1 MSVDEKL
8 AELRA
13 ALNRHN
19 YLYHVLDSPE
29 ITDSAYDGLMS
40 ELLALET
47 LYPNKIAEDSPSS
60 RVGGSPLSKFEKIV
74 HKKPMLSLDKC
85 SSEQELKAWFSRIK
99 GRLIAKSAV
108 SYVCEP
114 KIDGVAISLTYKDG
128 RLAQAATRGNGSEG
142 ENILANARTVRSVPL
157 QLVGKGYPRELEVR
171 GEVYISQNDFKRY
184 NEELRERNLEPLLN
198 PRNAAAGSLRQLD
211 ASVTSTRP
219 LKMFCYSMGWSSGE
233 WSPLTHHEVLQS
245 FRSWGLPVNPWA
257 EQVLS
262 LEEMLAYLKRLET
275 ARDRLG
281 YDIDGAVAKVNE
293 LEAQEKLGELTRR
306 PRWAIA
312 YKYAAQEAE
321 TVLLDVDFQVGR
333 TGAITPVAKL
343 EPVFVGGVTVSNA
356 TLHNM
361 DEVERLGLYKG
372 AEVVLRRA
380 GDVIPQILKVSN
392 PKSESRRKVIERP
405 SICPS
410 CKAPIKLSTD
420 NVVMRCEAAANEC
433 LAKLKEMLKHFS
445 SRLAFNLEGLGEKII
460 ELLIASGLVSEPA
473 DFFKLTKSALEAL
486 PGFGE
491 KSAQN
496 LLDEIEK
503 KRTVDLHKFIY
514 ALGIREVG
522 EATSK
527 SLAKSFCDLE
537 NLIKANL
544 DDLNAVD
551 DVGPVVADQIHS
563 YFADSRNILLLRN
576 LLSAGVIV
584 SSLIEDPERSDLLR
598 GESWVITGTLQ
609 GFSRDSVR
617 KLLESFGATV
627 ISSVSGKTTCVL
639 VGEKPGSKYRRAREL
654 GVPIVTED
662 EFIERLDVD

>member
-19 YLYHVLDSPE
+19 YLYHVLDSPK
-29 ITDSAYDGLMS
+29 ITDSAYDELME
-40 ELLALET
+40 ELLALEK
-47 LYPNKIAEDSPSS
+47 LHPDKISEDSPSS
-60 RVGGSPLSKFEKIV
+60 RVGGIPLSKFEKIE
-74 HKKPMLSLDKC
+74 HKRPMLSLDKC
-85 SSEQELKAWFSRIK
+85 SSEQELKAWFSRIE
-99 GRLIAKSAV
+99 GRLISKSTV

-114 KIDGVAISLTYKDG
+114 KIDGVAVSLTYKKG
-128 RLAQAATRGNGSEG
+128 LLAQAATRGNGSEG
-142 ENILANARTVRSVPL
+142 EGILANARTIRSVPL
-157 QLVGKGYPRELEVR
+157 QLVGEGFPQELEVR
-171 GEVYISQNDFKRY
+171 GEVYINQNDFKIY

-219 LKMFCYSMGWSSGE
+219 LKMFCYSLGWSSGE
-233 WSPLTHHEVLQS
+233 WLPSTHFEVMQS
-245 FRSWGLPVNPWA
+245 FRSWGLPVNPWV

-275 ARDRLG
+275 VRDQLG

-312 YKYAAQEAE
+312 FKYAAQEAE
-321 TVLLDVDFQVGR
+321 TVLLDVEFQVGR

-343 EPVFVGGVTVSNA
+343 KPVFVGGVTVSNA

-392 PKSESRRKVIERP
+392 LESESRRSIIERP
-405 SICPS
+405 TVCPS
-410 CKAPIKLSTD
+410 CKTPIKLSTD
-420 NVVMRCEAAANEC
+420 NVVMRCEASVKKC
-433 LAKLKEMLKHFS
+433 PAKLKEMLKHFS

-473 DFFKLTKSALEAL
+473 DFFKLTKSELEAL

-496 LLDEIEK
+496 LLNEIEK
-503 KRTVDLHKFIY
+503 KRTVNLHTFIY

-527 SLAKSFCDLE
+527 SLAKRFCDLE
-537 NLIKANL
+537 NLRKANVEQL
-544 DDLNAVD
+544 SSVD
-551 DVGPVVADQIHS
+551 DVGPIIADQICS
-563 YFADSRNILLLRN
+563 YFADAGNGLLLRN
-576 LLSAGVIV
+576 MLSSGVII
-584 SSLIEDPERSDLLR
+584 SSFTEDPEKNDLLR
-598 GESWVITGTLQ
+598 GERWVITGTLQ
-609 GFSRDSVR
+609 SFSRDSV
-617 KLLESFGATV
+617 KNVLESFGATV
-627 ISSVSGKTTCVL
+627 VSNVSGKTTYVL
-639 VGEKPGSKYRRAREL
+639 VGETPGSKYKKAQEL

-662 EFIERLDVD
+662 ELLTRLDFD

>member
-19 YLYHVLDSPE
+19 HLYHVLDSPE
-29 ITDSAYDGLMS
+29 ITDSAYDELMS
-40 ELLALET
+40 ELLALEK
-47 LYPNKIAEDSPSS
+47 LHPDKISQDSPSG

-85 SSEQELKAWFSRIK
+85 SSEQELKAWFFRIK
-99 GRLIAKSAV
+99 GRLNSKSMI

-114 KIDGVAISLTYKDG
+114 KVDGVAISLTYRAG
-128 RLAQAATRGNGSEG
+128 LLAQAATRGNGSEG
-142 ENILANARTVRSVPL
+142 EGILANARTVRSVPL
-157 QLVGKGYPRELEVR
+157 QLVGKGFPQELEVR
-171 GEVYISQNDFKRY
+171 GEVYIGQNDFKIY
-184 NEELRERNLEPLLN
+184 NEELRERNLDPLLN

-233 WSPLTHHEVLQS
+233 WSPSTHYEVLQS

-257 EQVLS
+257 EQILS
-262 LEEMLAYLKRLET
+262 LEEMLVYLKRLET
-275 ARDRLG
+275 ARDQLG

-306 PRWAIA
+306 PRWAMA

-321 TVLLDVDFQVGR
+321 TVLLDVEFQVGR

-392 PKSESRRKVIERP
+392 PELEDRRKVIERP

-410 CKAPIKLSTD
+410 CKTPIRLSMD
-420 NVVMRCEAAANEC
+420 NVVMRCDASVNEC
-433 LAKLKEMLKHFS
+433 PAKLKEMLKHFS

-460 ELLIASGLVSEPA
+460 ELLIAHGLVSEPA
-473 DFFKLTKSALEAL
+473 DFFKLTKSALEDL

-496 LLDEIEK
+496 LLNEIEK
-503 KRTVDLHKFIY
+503 KRKVDFHTFIY

-527 SLAKSFCDLE
+527 SLAKRFCDLE
-537 NLIKANL
+537 NLRKANL
-544 DDLNAVD
+544 EQLNAVD
-551 DVGPVVADQIHS
+551 DIGPIVADQIHS
-563 YFADSRNILLLRN
+563 YFADSRNISLLRN
-576 LLSAGVIV
+576 LLSSGVIV
-584 SSLIEDPERSDLLR
+584 SSFTEDPEKNDLLR

-609 GFSRDSVR
+609 SFSRDSV
-617 KLLESFGATV
+617 KKVLESFGATV
-627 ISSVSGKTTCVL
+627 VSNVSGKTTCVL
-639 VGEKPGSKYRRAREL
+639 VGETPGSKYKKAREL
-654 GVPIVTED
+654 GVPTVTED
-662 EFIERLDVD
+662 ELLARLDSG